1 MGAVALAGSIIDGI
15 LQVTGTI
22 TNGVVKSKE
31 MKYGAQVQVSEN
43 EQGGKS
49 NRTVFIV
56 VGSVVAVVIVAVTC
70 VLIFGRK
77 K

>member
-1 MGAVALAGSIIDGI
+1 MGEAALAGSIINGVLSLTGI
-15 LQVTGTI
+15 I

>member
-1 MGAVALAGSIIDGI
+1 MGEAVLAGSIINGVLSLTGI
-15 LQVTGTI
+15 I

-49 NRTVFIV
+49 NRTIFIV

>member
-1 MGAVALAGSIIDGI
+1 MGEAALAGSIIDGV
-15 LQVTGTI
+15 LQLGTTI

-31 MKYGAQVQVSEN
+31 MKYGAQVQVSQN

-49 NRTVFIV
+49 NRTIFIV
-56 VGSVVAVVIVAVTC
+56 SGCVIAVVIVAVTC
-70 VLIFGRK
+70 VLVFGRK

>member
-1 MGAVALAGSIIDGI
+1 MGEAALAGSIINGVLSLTGI
-15 LQVTGTI
+15 I
-22 TNGVVKSKE
+22 TNGVVKSNE

-56 VGSVVAVVIVAVTC
+56 VGSVAAVVIVAVTC

>member
-1 MGAVALAGSIIDGI
+1 MGEAALAGSIINGVLSLTGI
-15 LQVTGTI
+15 I

-56 VGSVVAVVIVAVTC
+56 VGSVAAVVIVAVTC
-70 VLIFGRK
+70 ALIFGRK

>member
-1 MGAVALAGSIIDGI
+1 MGEAALAGSIIDGV
-15 LQVTGTI
+15 LQLGTTI

-49 NRTVFIV
+49 NRTIYIV
-56 VGSVVAVVIVAVTC
+56 VGSVLAVVIVAVTC
-70 VLIFGRK
+70 VLILGRK